1 MKKIKLVKKRD
12 EVSDAGDL
20 KISIYKPEKGRS
32 DISIVTVKRAIRLQS
47 GSRWETGSYKNK
59 EGQTIYT
66 TDVIANNVE
75 FLGSSQQSTLRQPDE
90 AYSDSAPNYQEALPD
105 GFEATEEDIPF

>member
-1 MKKIKLVKKRD
+1 MKKIKWVKKRD

-47 GSRWETGSYKNK
+47 GSRWETKSIKINK
-59 EGQTIYT
+59 DGAVLKT
-66 TDVIANNVE
+66 
-75 FLGSSQQSTLRQPDE
+75 
-90 AYSDSAPNYQEALPD
+90 NYD
-105 GFEATEEDIPF
+105 TFEKAAAAAERMMN